1 MDKYITIKLSKER
14 MHSENAKIKFGKL
27 ANKNYLAR
35 TAIKVVFNNQ
45 TSVDVTRAEVTVSDD
60 STPGTSIVRK
70 LQFGRIATGTS
81 QLRTTTLPTGI
92 EKVFIKFYVE
102 GDNQP
107 YTRVDFGDNVKLIG
121 FNLTE

>member
-1 MDKYITIKLSKER
+1 
-14 MHSENAKIKFGKL
+14 MHFEDVEIEFGKL

-60 STPGTSIVRK
+60 SAPGTSIVRK
-70 LQFGRIATGTS
+70 VKFGRIAAGTS
-81 QLRTTTLPTGI
+81 QLRSTTLPTGI

-107 YTRVDFGDNVKLIG
+107 YTRVDFGDNVTLIG
-121 FNLTE
+121 FNLIE